1 VASICVICVNLRL
14 LSHVPNP
21 IHYEKVKLL
30 YTAAVAAALA
40 TMLSAQPP
48 SPSPLLNPAD
58 PIFIVRAPSRFFLRL
73 ETSKGLIL
81 LDVERKLSPNGVD
94 RFYNLARHG
103 FYDGARFF
111 RVITPRFAQF
121 GINGDPAIALA
132 WRDRTI
138 PDDPRLASNVRG
150 AVSFAFAAPGG
161 RTTQVF
167 INLQDNSQ
175 TFDEEPF
182 VPFAHVV
189 EGMDAA
195 DRLYAEYGESAGG
208 GIRTGKQDL
217 LFSGGNAFLEREFPK
232 LDHIIRAVVL
242 AL

>member
-1 VASICVICVNLRL
+1 MI
-14 LSHVPNP
+14 
-21 IHYEKVKLL
+21 
-30 YTAAVAAALA
+30 
-40 TMLSAQPP
+40 LSAQSPA
-48 SPSPLLNPAD
+48 PSPLLNPAD
-58 PIFIVRAPSRFFLRL
+58 PIFIAKAPTRFFVRV
-73 ETSKGLIL
+73 ETSNGLIL

-111 RVITPRFAQF
+111 RVITPRFVQF
-121 GINGDPAIALA
+121 GINGDPAVAQA

-150 AVSFAFAAPGG
+150 AVSFAFAAAGG

-175 TFDEEPF
+175 TFDQEPF

-208 GIRTGKQDL
+208 GIRAGKQDL

-232 LDHIIRAVVL
+232 LDYIIRAVVL